1 MKKILIVNN
10 NMQIGGIQKALA
22 NLLSEIAPNYEIT
35 LFLLAPEGALMK
47 EIPETVRV
55 IAANRFLRVLGLT
68 HAQAKNEGRL
78 MMIWLR
84 TAGCFDKDFE
94 NKNGV
99 PHAKPYGENSRRL

>member
-47 EIPETVRV
+47 EIPEHSSCYRSEP
-55 IAANRFLRVLGLT
+55 FF
-68 HAQAKNEGRL
+68 EG
-78 MMIWLR
+78 
-84 TAGCFDKDFE
+84 AGTDTCAGK
-94 NKNGV
+94 K
-99 PHAKPYGENSRRL
+99 